1 MNPSDIFDTSSHFFS
16 IFAVIGLGW
25 WLSGRFRIVEETARD
40 IGSSIKS
47 ELIQHEEEDA
57 RRFEKIHIAIAR
69 MGNGLK
75 SYNDEGSL
83 V

>member
-47 ELIQHEEEDA
+47 ELIQLIRLTRQA
-57 RRFEKIHIAIAR
+57 TILSKQIV
-69 MGNGLK
+69 K
-75 SYNDEGSL
+75 SL
-83 V
+83 